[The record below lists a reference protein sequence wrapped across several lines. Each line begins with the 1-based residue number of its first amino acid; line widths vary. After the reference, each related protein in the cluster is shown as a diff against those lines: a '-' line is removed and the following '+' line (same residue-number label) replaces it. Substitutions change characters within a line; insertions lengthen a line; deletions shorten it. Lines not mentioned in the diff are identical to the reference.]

1 MLVNHAPQKDSHLT
15 ATFKMVLLPILS
27 WVIINV
33 SMKKVNRKTVTI
45 ALLIALGPLAC
56 AAGNGEPALSR

>member
-1 MLVNHAPQKDSHLT
+1 
-15 ATFKMVLLPILS
+15 MVLLPILS